1 MANVIVSPT
10 SRVTRGSW
18 ILDLGGDLRDLA
30 RTLTHRAHLERVAG
44 NPGNRVPDA
53 LFGNGNLEELAAELF
68 VRHVVMGVH
77 GVDTVS
83 RPLAQSAQRG
93 R

>member
-1 MANVIVSPT
+1 MDL
-10 SRVTRGSW
+10 RG
-18 ILDLGGDLRDLA
+18 DLGDLA
-30 RTLTHRAHLERVAG
+30 GTLTHRAHLERVAG
-44 NPGNRVPDA
+44 DLGDRVPDA
-53 LFGNGNLEELAAELF
+53 LFGNGDLEELAAEFF